1 MISFEVYYNARFAF
15 YGKRMSAL
23 VAYGTII
30 TGYVYAIVVAG
41 KQPSV

>member
-1 MISFEVYYNARFAF
+1 
-15 YGKRMSAL
+15 MSAL